1 LKIEKLPNNIL
12 KVTISRADFAT
23 RNIDSTH
30 LKVSSRVYRNFINDI
45 VAHAEKELGFNV
57 QSGQMLVETRPG
69 KKPGDF
75 IVFVKGLSVPGTG
88 SMQNMQ
94 SPSEMAS
101 EQYPVD
107 GGYSMIESFLAGLR
121 KSFDNLPAD
130 LPIDRQAP
138 AEEERQDNYLKQL
151 PPIAQ
156 PVYPTQTYASAD
168 EIAHVSKER
177 ETIYDHYDILCFE
190 DFDELVEFCKSF
202 RSSVKTASALY
213 SYNEGYFLLL
223 RLTKGSLS
231 YVNKLENRALEFNGI
246 FVPAEVILPILQEHG
261 EPLLKRAAIKTL
273 AENF

>member
-1 LKIEKLPNNIL
+1 
-12 KVTISRADFAT
+12 
-23 RNIDSTH
+23 
-30 LKVSSRVYRNFINDI
+30 
-45 VAHAEKELGFNV
+45 
-57 QSGQMLVETRPG
+57 
-69 KKPGDF
+69 
-75 IVFVKGLSVPGTG
+75 
-88 SMQNMQ
+88 MQNMQ